1 MNSQAV
7 KVTSIWLERTDT
19 HSACARYHVIRQG
32 EPGVPDYD
40 IRIPLKTMG
49 IRDSRA
55 TRITIGDAR
64 RPKSVVVSI
73 AVQGYPR

>member
-1 MNSQAV
+1 M
-7 KVTSIWLERTDT
+7 
-19 HSACARYHVIRQG
+19 
-32 EPGVPDYD
+32 PDYD